1 MTRLARLTRFPAR
14 WIGLVALSLSFATQA
29 DESTDIRRLHV
40 AGHAAEAMSRVDQLL
55 AVHPNDPQMRFLK
68 GVMLAEAKRNV
79 EAIVLFQKLTED
91 FPELAEP
98 FNNLAA
104 LHAANGDYRKARD
117 ALEQS
122 LLTNPNFVTAHENL
136 GDVSVALAR
145 QSYARALQLAPNN
158 AAVSRKLTLSRELSA
173 PKERVSNAVS
183 SESDPPTQPAVM
195 PLRK

>member
-1 MTRLARLTRFPAR
+1 MTRLAGLTRFPAR
-14 WIGLVALSLSFATQA
+14 RIALVALSLSFATQA
-29 DESTDIRRLHV
+29 DESTDIRHLHA
-40 AGHAAEAMSRVDQLL
+40 AGHAVAAMSRVEQLL
-55 AVHPNDPQMRFLK
+55 AVHPNDLQMRFLK
-68 GVMLAEAKRNV
+68 GVMLADAKRNV

-117 ALEQS
+117 ALEQA
-122 LLTNPNFVTAHENL
+122 LLTNPNYVTAHENL
-136 GDVSVALAR
+136 GDVYAGLAR

-158 AAVSRKLTLSRELSA
+158 AAVSRKLALSRELSA
-173 PKERVSNAVS
+173 PTEGVSNAVS
-183 SESDPPTQPAVM
+183 NASDSAMPPAIT